1 MIEKPAS
8 AVCSRARLTSQKL
21 GGKKLLGIDVRS
33 EADLLAVVERRLPL
47 GALAAL
53 AEEGLSPEEADRLII
68 PRRTLSHRKARKQ
81 PLNQVELERAVRVAS
96 IIALAEDT
104 FADRDKAHAW
114 LRRPTTVFGGKRPID
129 LLATEIG
136 AQLVEQLL
144 YRIAHGIAA

>member
-1 MIEKPAS
+1 MIEKPAG
-8 AVCSRARLTSQKL
+8 AVRSRARLTSQKL
-21 GGKKLLGIDVRS
+21 GGKKLLGVDVSS

-53 AEEGLSPEEADRLII
+53 TEEGLSPEEADRLII

-81 PLNQVELERAVRVAS
+81 PLNQVESERAVRVAS

-104 FADRDKAHAW
+104 FADRDKARAW

-136 AQLVEQLL
+136 AHLVEQLL

>member
-1 MIEKPAS
+1 MIEKPTG
-8 AVCSRARLTSQKL
+8 AVRSRARLTSLKL
-21 GGKKLLGIDVRS
+21 GGKKLLGVDVRS

-81 PLNQVELERAVRVAS
+81 PLTQVESERAVRVAS

-104 FADRDKAHAW
+104 FADQDAARAW
-114 LRRPTTVFGGKRPID
+114 LRRPTTVFDGKRPID

-136 AQLVEQLL
+136 AHLVEQLL

>member
-1 MIEKPAS
+1 MIEAT
-8 AVCSRARLTSQKL
+8 AGTAGSRARLTSQKL
-21 GGKKLLGIDVRS
+21 GGRKLLGVEVRS
-33 EADLLAVVERRLPL
+33 ETDLLAVVERRLPL

-53 AEEGLSPEEADRLII
+53 TEEALSPDEADRLII
-68 PRRTLSHRKARKQ
+68 PRRTLSHRKAMKQ
-81 PLNQVELERAVRVAS
+81 PLTQAESERAVRVAS

-104 FADRDKAHAW
+104 FADPDKAHAW

-136 AQLVEQLL
+136 AHLVEQLL